1 MNSEESF
8 LSRPGECEEPV
19 RRSLSRE
26 IEVALIRKLALYRIT
41 FRCLSIFWLAAVSV
55 LASPADAQQVNPTG
69 TLRVEGA
76 VAGKKAGKPGKDLSG
91 IACMQPSK
99 SRGLVCMT
107 VNDENQSAQF
117 VSVMEDTLV
126 VGKELK
132 LIGGDDRTDAVG
144 VAPQVS
150 CPSGRAEFA
159 EFDGEGVAYAKPHF
173 CVVGSHGCS
182 RKSKQFRL
190 SSFYLAR
197 VAVDDEGR
205 PVGGKGR
212 VERSYRLSDALRR
225 AVGVS
230 EFFGKDLMSENG
242 LNIEGIAVRDGWLVV
257 GLRAPAL
264 KGNAFLVRVRVD
276 DVFAPGNKPLTSDPQ
291 VLALSLG
298 PDRGIRDLAFL
309 PDGRLLV
316 LAGPAQDQSTPY
328 SLFVTGPRLE
338 NAQSLGDLAPVLD
351 SEGDPAKA
359 EAVTL
364 LAIDGREAVVLVL
377 FDGLKNGGP
386 RKYRV
391 PL

>member
-1 MNSEESF
+1 
-8 LSRPGECEEPV
+8 
-19 RRSLSRE
+19 
-26 IEVALIRKLALYRIT
+26 
-41 FRCLSIFWLAAVSV
+41 VSV
-55 LASPADAQQVNPTG
+55 LASLASAQQLKPTDEV
-69 TLRVEGA
+69 RVEGIT
-76 VAGKKAGKPGKDLSG
+76 AGDKAGKAGKDLSG

-99 SRGLVCMT
+99 ARGLVCMT
-107 VNDENQSAQF
+107 VNDEIQSAQF

-132 LIGGDDRTDAVG
+132 LIGGDARSDAVG

-150 CPSGRAEFA
+150 CPGGRAEFA

-173 CVVGSHGCS
+173 YVVGSHGCS

-230 EFFGKDLMSENG
+230 EFFGKDLMSDNG
-242 LNIEGIAVRDGWLVV
+242 LNIEGIAVHDGWIVV
-257 GLRAPAL
+257 GLRAPVL
-264 KGNAFLVRVRVD
+264 KGKAFLVRVRVD
-276 DVFAPGNKPLTSDPQ
+276 DVFAPGNKALASEPQ
-291 VLALSLG
+291 VMPLSLG
-298 PDRGIRDLAFL
+298 PDRGIRDLAFF

-328 SLFVTGPRLE
+328 SFFVTGPRIE
-338 NAQSLGDLAPVLD
+338 TAQSLGELAPVLD
-351 SEGDPAKA
+351 SDGDPAKA

-364 LAIDGREAVVLVL
+364 LGLDGREAVVLVL